1 MVTVNDM
8 ANAMATFLPHRALL
22 VGASVACM
30 AVFVPAHADGSAE
43 QRVRDELRAVMTELI
58 ESGAFGN
65 TSPQQLTLDVAMP
78 AQRVSTLG
86 VLIDS
91 ARDSRDGLHV
101 LAVTPGGGGE
111 RMGLHAGDVL
121 VALNGTP
128 LGGDAGAAA
137 ELRRI
142 MDGLPNGS
150 SLAFEVR
157 RGGRTQTVSGTLSSV
172 YLPAMRL
179 SIGDDKAAAA
189 DSPPAPNATGAHGCG
204 RISDFDVA
212 PRQQQLH
219 AARVISIDGRL
230 AGPTD
235 SHTFRVDAGRHV
247 LQVAEQIEPRYLSF
261 NDRLRN
267 SGRNGD
273 RYKTLDVDV
282 APGTTV
288 MIAAR
293 LNPDK
298 RTEWQNGAFWDPV
311 AWKQVAEACR

>member
-8 ANAMATFLPHRALL
+8 ASAFSTFVPRHLL
-22 VGASVACM
+22 LAGASTVCIAAFGPTHAEDVA
-30 AVFVPAHADGSAE
+30 D
-43 QRVRDELRAVMTELI
+43 QRVRDELRALMTELI
-58 ESGAFGN
+58 ESGAFGD
-65 TSPQQLTLDVAMP
+65 TSPQQLAFEVNAP
-78 AQRVSTLG
+78 AQRVSNLG

-91 ARDSRDGLHV
+91 TRDSRDGLHV

-111 RMGLHAGDVL
+111 RMGLRAGDLL

-128 LGGDAGAAA
+128 LGGDANASAR
-137 ELRRI
+137 LRRI
-142 MDGLPNGS
+142 VDGLPNGS
-150 SLAFEVR
+150 PLAFEVR
-157 RGGRTQTVSGTLSSV
+157 RGGQVQTVSGTLSSV
-172 YLPAMRL
+172 FLPAMHL
-179 SIGDDKAAAA
+179 TVGGGKMAAA
-189 DSPPAPNATGAHGCG
+189 DTQPASSATAMGCG
-204 RISDFDVA
+204 RLSDFDVA

-219 AARVISIDGRL
+219 AARLISIDGKL

-235 SHTFRVDAGRHV
+235 SHTFRVDAGTHV

-267 SGRNGD
+267 SGKNGD
-273 RYKTLDVDV
+273 RYKTLSVDV

-298 RTEWQNGAFWDPV
+298 RSEWQGGAYWDPV
-311 AWKQVAEACR
+311 AWKQVAEACH